1 LEKPSGKKGD
11 ELAKVVPAFVDFT
24 NDLLYKEVWERAEL
38 SPRDRSLITIASLM
52 AQNKMDQ
59 LPNHLSFGL
68 ANGLTVEEIGEAIT
82 HLAFYASWP
91 NAIQASKRFLEIV
104 ENLEKESAASE

>member
-1 LEKPSGKKGD
+1 VL
-11 ELAKVVPAFVDFT
+11 PAFVDYT
-24 NDLLYKEVWERAEL
+24 NNLLYDEVWERPEL

-59 LPNHLSFGL
+59 LPNHLRFGL
-68 ANGLTVEEIGEAIT
+68 KNGLTVEEIAEAIT

-91 NAIQASKRFLEIV
+91 NAIQAGKRFLEIV
-104 ENLEKESAASE
+104 ENLEKEKPASS

>member
-1 LEKPSGKKGD
+1 MQKPSGNKD
-11 ELAKVVPAFVDFT
+11 TLAKVLPAFIEYT
-24 NDLLYKEVWERAEL
+24 NELLYGEVWERSEL

-59 LPNHLSFGL
+59 LPNHLKFGL
-68 ANGLTVEEIGEAIT
+68 KNGLTVEEISEAIT

-91 NAIQASKRFLEIV
+91 NAIQAGKRFLEVV
-104 ENLEKESAASE
+104 EDQEKEAAASE